1 MRTKRIPVH
10 KLTVGMFAEELDRPW
25 LDTPFFFHKKKIK
38 RQEDI
43 DEFIRYGIKT
53 VLINTD
59 KGLDCKEESILNQ
72 HERAH
77 LGDIPKVPQSPPPT
91 PPDSDPVALNE
102 ELPRARE
109 IRNNVTNAVKNV
121 FNDARMGKA
130 IEINEVKA
138 QVNTMVD
145 SVFRNRDALLC
156 LANLK
161 DYDNYTFLHSV
172 NVGILAVSF
181 GRHLGLS
188 KDQLEN
194 IGLGGLLHDIGKTQI
209 PEDILNKPGKYTEE
223 EYTIMKRHVTLGE
236 EILSRHDHIPQEAA
250 LVTSQHHERLNGT
263 GYPQHLYG
271 DKISLF
277 GQIASMADVYE
288 AMTYDRVYRKA
299 TSCHTTLKK
308 LYEWGDTLFSRSL
321 MERFIQCIGIYPFGT
336 FVELN
341 NGHCGIVVSV
351 NHDALLRPDVLI
363 LFDKDKKPQNPSL
376 LELAKERD
384 SGGDFLYSIQ
394 SELDPEVWGV
404 DIDQYLHGRQ
414 SVHDQKLCK
423 TPSISR

>member
-1 MRTKRIPVH
+1 MSTKRIPVH

-43 DEFIRYGIKT
+43 DEFIRYGIRT

-59 KGLDCKEESILNQ
+59 KGLDCEEESILNQ

-77 LGDIPKVPQSPPPT
+77 LVDIPSVPQILPSKPQ
-91 PPDSDPVALNE
+91 DSDPVALND
-102 ELPRARE
+102 ELPRAKE
-109 IRNNVTNAVKNV
+109 IKTNVTNAVKNV
-121 FNDARMGKA
+121 FNDVRMGKA
-130 IEINEVKA
+130 IAINEVKV

-156 LANLK
+156 LTNLK

-209 PEDILNKPGKYTEE
+209 PESILNKPGKFSEE
-223 EYTIMKRHVTLGE
+223 EYTIMKRHVSLGA
-236 EILSRHDHIPQEAA
+236 EILSKHDHIPQEAA
-250 LVTSQHHERLNGT
+250 LVTSQHHERFNGT
-263 GYPQHLYG
+263 GYPQCLYG

-277 GQIASMADVYE
+277 GQIASMSDVYE
-288 AMTYDRVYRKA
+288 AMTCDRVYQK
-299 TSCHTTLKK
+299 TKSCHTTLKT
-308 LYEWGDTLFSRSL
+308 LYELGDTLFSRSL
-321 MERFIQCIGIYPFGT
+321 IERFIQCIGIYPFAS

-341 NGHCGIVVSV
+341 AGHCGIVVSV

-363 LFDKDKKPQNPSL
+363 LFDNNKKPQDPSL
-376 LELAKERD
+376 LELSKERD
-384 SGGDFLYSIQ
+384 SGGNFLYFIQ
-394 SELDPEVWGV
+394 SELDPAAWGV
-404 DIDQYLHGRQ
+404 DINQHLHDRPY
-414 SVHDQKLCK
+414 VHGQK
-423 TPSISR
+423 

>member
-1 MRTKRIPVH
+1 MSTKRIPVH

-59 KGLDCKEESILNQ
+59 KGLDCKEESILNP

-77 LGDIPKVPQSPPPT
+77 LVDIPSVPQILPSKPQ
-91 PPDSDPVALNE
+91 DSDPVALND
-102 ELPRARE
+102 ELPRAKE
-109 IRNNVTNAVKNV
+109 IKTNVTNAVKNV
-121 FNDARMGKA
+121 FNDVRMGKA
-130 IEINEVKA
+130 IAINEVKV

-156 LANLK
+156 LTNLK

-209 PEDILNKPGKYTEE
+209 PESILNKPGKFSEE
-223 EYTIMKRHVTLGE
+223 EYTIMKRHVSLGA
-236 EILSRHDHIPQEAA
+236 EILSKHDHIPQEAA
-250 LVTSQHHERLNGT
+250 LVTSQHHERSNGT
-263 GYPQHLYG
+263 GYPQGLYG

-277 GQIASMADVYE
+277 GQIASMSDVYE
-288 AMTYDRVYRKA
+288 AMTCDRVYQK
-299 TSCHTTLKK
+299 TKSCHTTLK
-308 LYEWGDTLFSRSL
+308 TL
-321 MERFIQCIGIYPFGT
+321 
-336 FVELN
+336 
-341 NGHCGIVVSV
+341 
-351 NHDALLRPDVLI
+351 
-363 LFDKDKKPQNPSL
+363 
-376 LELAKERD
+376 
-384 SGGDFLYSIQ
+384 
-394 SELDPEVWGV
+394 
-404 DIDQYLHGRQ
+404 
-414 SVHDQKLCK
+414 
-423 TPSISR
+423 